1 MPKWLFLLLRWG
13 GPALVV
19 FFAIPLFII
28 GPMGPHMGTP
38 GASQEPAVT
47 TDAPL
52 FLYWIFVLIGVVAA
66 FVGWIVADPRSG
78 GGR

>member
-1 MPKWLFLLLRWG
+1 MPRWLVLLLRWG

-19 FFAIPLFII
+19 VFAIPLFVI

-38 GASQEPAVT
+38 GVNVVPET

-52 FLYWIFVLIGVVAA
+52 LLYWIFVLIGAVAA
-66 FVGWIVADPRSG
+66 FVGWLAAGSRSG
-78 GGR
+78 AGR

>member
-52 FLYWIFVLIGVVAA
+52 FLYWIFVLIGFVAA